1 MKMFE
6 EAAAMLA
13 DGIGM
18 LLMGAALLLAA
29 PVMLLVALLCMAGVW
44 RSHGGIGPDNS
55 IGKSGNQEGT
65 VEK

>member
-18 LLMGAALLLAA
+18 LIMGAALLLAA
-29 PVMLLVALLCMAGVW
+29 PVMLLVAALCMAGVW
-44 RSHGGIGPDNS
+44 RSHGGIGPGIED
-55 IGKSGNQEGT
+55 
-65 VEK
+65 